1 MLLFL
6 LLLAVGTSRYQFLSK
21 GDAID
26 VITLPKED
34 ALEVMHDPNASYY
47 TIVKQ
52 HHTCRLLFLFIL
64 RYNCFSTDDY
74 DNSVKKKTELLKA
87 SKLLLKKEVFSAT
100 TELGAVTI
108 TPTVSVHIQKEE
120 AVRCFELL

>member
-34 ALEVMHDPNASYY
+34 ALKAMHDPNAPSY

-74 DNSVKKKTELLKA
+74 DISAKKKTELLKA

-100 TELGAVTI
+100 TELGAVSI
-108 TPTVSVHIQKEE
+108 IPTVSVHIQKEE
-120 AVRCFELL
+120 AVHSFELL